1 MLCDF
6 SKITQH
12 FHYTQLEV
20 ECRAGVSVQVWQM
33 GAKDVYLV
41 LAWYLEEPCG
51 LDVGCM
57 DR

>member
-1 MLCDF
+1 MQGWGDLCSF
-6 SKITQH
+6 R
-12 FHYTQLEV
+12 QL
-20 ECRAGVSVQVWQM
+20 

-41 LAWYLEEPCG
+41 LAWDLEEPCG